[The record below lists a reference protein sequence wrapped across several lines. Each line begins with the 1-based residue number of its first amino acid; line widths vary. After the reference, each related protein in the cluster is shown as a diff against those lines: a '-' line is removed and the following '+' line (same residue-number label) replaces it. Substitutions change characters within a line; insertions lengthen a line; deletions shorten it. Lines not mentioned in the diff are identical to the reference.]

1 MEMMGRRAHLSL
13 FTFHF
18 SLFTL
23 QEAME
28 LVKEVYQATADFPA
42 SESSG
47 FTNQLRRAAV
57 FVPSNIL
64 TEYSPSSAA

>member
-1 MEMMGRRAHLSL
+1 MDP
-13 FTFHF
+13 
-18 SLFTL
+18 
-23 QEAME
+23 
-28 LVKEVYQATADFPA
+28 VKEVYQATADFPA